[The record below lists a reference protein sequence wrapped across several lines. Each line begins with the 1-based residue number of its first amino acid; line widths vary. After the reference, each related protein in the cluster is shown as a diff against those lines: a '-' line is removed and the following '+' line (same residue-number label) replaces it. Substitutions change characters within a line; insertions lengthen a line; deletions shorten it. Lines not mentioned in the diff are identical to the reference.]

1 MSSREITLR
10 IDEHWY
16 DALTKLLKG
25 ETLEEHLED
34 VIDELCDQIPQR
46 EYERI
51 SALIRRDR
59 QAQEA
64 NCCTVT
70 EDGARTLRIENA
82 PIEIY
87 WDDLRSEKQ
96 QEILNVFGD
105 NGNYDLTPIA
115 VIGEE
120 QDMGYDSMQM

>member
-16 DALTKLLKG
+16 DALTRRLKG
-25 ETLEEHLED
+25 GTLEEHLED
-34 VIDELCDQIPQR
+34 VIDELCNQIPQR
-46 EYERI
+46 EYDRI
-51 SALIRRDR
+51 SALIWRDR

-64 NCCTVT
+64 NRCTVT
-70 EDGARTLRIENA
+70 EDGARTLRTENT

-96 QEILNVFGD
+96 QEILNTFGD

-120 QDMGYDSMQM
+120 QNMGYDDLKM

>member
-25 ETLEEHLED
+25 ETLEEHLEN
-34 VIDELCDQIPQR
+34 VLDELCNQIPQR

-51 SALIRRDR
+51 NALIWRETPQDR
-59 QAQEA
+59 
-64 NCCTVT
+64 
-70 EDGARTLRIENA
+70 L
-82 PIEIY
+82 
-87 WDDLRSEKQ
+87 
-96 QEILNVFGD
+96 
-105 NGNYDLTPIA
+105 
-115 VIGEE
+115 E

>member
-25 ETLEEHLED
+25 ETLEEHLEN

-51 SALIRRDR
+51 SALIWRDR
-59 QAQEA
+59 QAKEA

-70 EDGARTLRIENA
+70 EDGARTLRTENT

-87 WDDLRSEKQ
+87 RDDLRSEKQ
-96 QEILNVFGD
+96 QEILNAFGD

-120 QDMGYDSMQM
+120 QDMGYDGLQM

>member
-1 MSSREITLR
+1 MSCREITLR

-51 SALIRRDR
+51 SALIWRETQQDR
-59 QAQEA
+59 
-64 NCCTVT
+64 
-70 EDGARTLRIENA
+70 L
-82 PIEIY
+82 
-87 WDDLRSEKQ
+87 
-96 QEILNVFGD
+96 
-105 NGNYDLTPIA
+105 
-115 VIGEE
+115 E
-120 QDMGYDSMQM
+120 QDMGYDGLQM

>member
-1 MSSREITLR
+1 M
-10 IDEHWY
+10 
-16 DALTKLLKG
+16 TKLLKG
-25 ETLEEHLED
+25 ESLEEHLED
-34 VIDELCDQIPQR
+34 VLDDLCNQIPQR

-51 SALIRRDR
+51 SALIWRDR

-70 EDGARTLRIENA
+70 EDGARTLLIENT

>member
-25 ETLEEHLED
+25 ETLEEHLEN

-46 EYERI
+46 EYDRI
-51 SALIRRDR
+51 SALIWRDR

-64 NCCTVT
+64 DCCTVT
-70 EDGARTLRIENA
+70 EDGARTLRTENT

-87 WDDLRSEKQ
+87 GDDLRSEKQ
-96 QEILNVFGD
+96 QEILNAFGD

-120 QDMGYDSMQM
+120 QDMGYDGLQM

>member
-25 ETLEEHLED
+25 ESLEEHLEYVLD
-34 VIDELCDQIPQR
+34 DLCNQIPQR

-51 SALIRRDR
+51 SALIWRNR

-70 EDGARTLRIENA
+70 EDGARTLRIENT

>member
-16 DALTKLLKG
+16 GALTKLLKG
-25 ETLEEHLED
+25 ESLEEHLED

-46 EYERI
+46 ESERI
-51 SALIRRDR
+51 SALIWRDR

-64 NCCTVT
+64 NRCTVT
-70 EDGARTLRIENA
+70 EDGVRTLRTENT

-96 QEILNVFGD
+96 QEILNTFGD
-105 NGNYDLTPIA
+105 NGNYDLMPIA

-120 QDMGYDSMQM
+120 QNMGYDGLKM

>member
-1 MSSREITLR
+1 MSCREITLR
-10 IDEHWY
+10 IDEYWY

-51 SALIRRDR
+51 SALIWRETQQDR
-59 QAQEA
+59 
-64 NCCTVT
+64 
-70 EDGARTLRIENA
+70 L
-82 PIEIY
+82 
-87 WDDLRSEKQ
+87 
-96 QEILNVFGD
+96 
-105 NGNYDLTPIA
+105 
-115 VIGEE
+115 E

>member
-25 ETLEEHLED
+25 ESLEEHLED
-34 VIDELCDQIPQR
+34 VLDDLCNQIPQR

-51 SALIRRDR
+51 SALIWRDR

-70 EDGARTLRIENA
+70 EDGARTLLIENT

-120 QDMGYDSMQM
+120 QNMGYDGLKM

>member
-1 MSSREITLR
+1 ML
-10 IDEHWY
+10 D
-16 DALTKLLKG
+16 D
-25 ETLEEHLED
+25 
-34 VIDELCDQIPQR
+34 LCNQIPQR

-51 SALIRRDR
+51 SALIWRDR

-70 EDGARTLRIENA
+70 EDGARTLRTENT

-96 QEILNVFGD
+96 QEILNTFGD

-120 QDMGYDSMQM
+120 QNMGYDDLKM